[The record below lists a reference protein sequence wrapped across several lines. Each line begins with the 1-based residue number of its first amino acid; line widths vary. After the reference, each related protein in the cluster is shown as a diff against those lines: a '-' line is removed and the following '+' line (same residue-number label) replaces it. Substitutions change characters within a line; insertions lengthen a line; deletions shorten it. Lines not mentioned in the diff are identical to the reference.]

1 MSHYDVASVTRGSS
15 PLILSMPHPGTR
27 LPDEVYARLNERGR
41 LVEDT
46 DWHMRQLYAFAER
59 FEPTIVEAGLSRYV
73 IDLNRDPSG
82 TSLYP
87 GQATTELVPTTTFSG
102 EPIWR
107 EIPDEY
113 AIDWLRFA
121 YFKPYHDALAA
132 EIAHAKAQHGFCLL
146 WDCHS
151 IKSAIPRLFPG
162 TLPTLN
168 LGTNSG
174 QSAAPAVEAAA
185 IAAMAGAPF
194 TQVTNGRFKGG
205 WITRHYGRPAEQV
218 HALQM
223 EIALSAYLSEEAPPW
238 SFDPARAATLQAAL
252 SSIIAAALDAAR
264 KLERSPS

>member
-1 MSHYDVASVTRGSS
+1 MSAEIVSVTRGAS
-15 PLILSMPHPGTR
+15 PLVLSMPHPGTG
-27 LPDEVYARLNERGR
+27 LPAEVAAQLNARGQ

-46 DWHMRQLYAFAER
+46 DWHMRQLYSFAER
-59 FEPTIVEAGLSRYV
+59 FEPSIVEASLSRYV

-82 TSLYP
+82 VSLYP
-87 GQATTELVPTTTFSG
+87 GQATTELVPTTSFEG
-102 EPIWR
+102 EPIWLEPPDAA
-107 EIPDEY
+107 EI
-113 AIDWLRFA
+113 ARRRAA
-121 YFKPYHDALAA
+121 YFQPYHDALTA
-132 EIAHAKAQHGFCLL
+132 EIARVKAQHGFCLL

-162 TLPTLN
+162 RLPTLN

-185 IAAMAGAPF
+185 IAAMAGAAF

-223 EIALSAYLSEEAPPW
+223 EIALSAYLAEEAPPW
-238 SFDPARAATLQAAL
+238 SFDAARAATLQAAL

>member
-1 MSHYDVASVTRGSS
+1 MSDIVSVTRGAS
-15 PLILSMPHPGTR
+15 PLILSMPHPGTG
-27 LPDEVYARLNERGR
+27 LPEEVRAALNPIG
-41 LVEDT
+41 LALPDT
-46 DWHMRQLYAFAER
+46 DWHMAQLYRFAER
-59 FEPTIVEAGLSRYV
+59 FEPTVVEAGLSRYV

-82 TSLYP
+82 VSLYP
-87 GQATTELVPTTTFSG
+87 GQATTELVPATTFDG
-102 EPIWR
+102 EPIWLDPPDVA
-107 EIPDEY
+107 EIGRRR
-113 AIDWLRFA
+113 AA
-121 YFKPYHDALAA
+121 YFQPYHDTLSS
-132 EIAHAKAQHGFCLL
+132 EIEHAKAQHGFCLL

-174 QSAAPAVEAAA
+174 ESAAPAVETAAV
-185 IAAMAGAPF
+185 AAMAGAAF

-238 SFDPARAATLQAAL
+238 SFDAARAATLQAAL
-252 SSIIAAALDAAR
+252 SSIIEAALDAAR